1 MTTLNQAIYFRKYG
15 VRTLSLLMTPILHDL
30 KDLSLPLRS
39 LYHHVT
45 YDGIALGPEPDEFIF
60 NGQTKSIFLHNV
72 NEVGDELGPPRKL
85 VISEGTLLRELLNK
99 NRRLRQL
106 RALESTAK
114 DQQTL
119 ICYNYCLIAK
129 NYRYVRAVFT
139 EYYKWHNT
147 FAAITREMANVASLV
162 ESNQYLLCGIP
173 KILPSIAQLDAASK
187 NISQPLLKIFNDV
200 NSWMVLELWKWLGPD
215 RETSL
220 FSKIPRNKLHLINL
234 VHQETGK
241 WTLINLGYL
250 DAFRLNALDENKENT
265 PENTAQVVLPG
276 AVGAEQV
283 QKRFLRFL
291 MRVMEARTATA
302 NTSDAQ
308 DAKGVAGVLQNKSD
322 METDAMDNGEF
333 DFPAVDEDSNSILGK
348 KQLNTAFDVQ
358 LKSVEE
364 LDKEEEDETPEQKKA
379 RMVEEERILDEEL
392 AALNEIAHKS
402 DLEVESSGV
411 DFRTIMAVKDAP
423 LEKGVL
429 DVCERLADDGLLTA
443 GEYKRFTALA
453 GAYKNIKNPYG
464 EGTLG
469 EQIQVSPEQLILK
482 KTQSFLDEKTV
493 VDKTM
498 LSSTLVGFDKQ
509 YIKEILP
516 RHTASMVTQ
525 IQKAGVAVADYQIE
539 LTEDIMGSYEDH
551 TVKLIPVEGA
561 PSTIK
566 FKIPKIQED
575 GTFEASGTKY
585 RMRKQRGD

>member
-1 MTTLNQAIYFRKYG
+1 
-15 VRTLSLLMTPILHDL
+15 
-30 KDLSLPLRS
+30 
-39 LYHHVT
+39 
-45 YDGIALGPEPDEFIF
+45 
-60 NGQTKSIFLHNV
+60 
-72 NEVGDELGPPRKL
+72 
-85 VISEGTLLRELLNK
+85 
-99 NRRLRQL
+99 
-106 RALESTAK
+106 
-114 DQQTL
+114 
-119 ICYNYCLIAK
+119 
-129 NYRYVRAVFT
+129 
-139 EYYKWHNT
+139 
-147 FAAITREMANVASLV
+147 
-162 ESNQYLLCGIP
+162 
-173 KILPSIAQLDAASK
+173 
-187 NISQPLLKIFNDV
+187 
-200 NSWMVLELWKWLGPD
+200 
-215 RETSL
+215 
-220 FSKIPRNKLHLINL
+220 
-234 VHQETGK
+234 
-241 WTLINLGYL
+241 
-250 DAFRLNALDENKENT
+250 
-265 PENTAQVVLPG
+265 
-276 AVGAEQV
+276 
-283 QKRFLRFL
+283 
-291 MRVMEARTATA
+291 MEARTATA